1 MGMRSPDKASG
12 SRAASAEPAAAPNAP
27 GAPARRPAL
36 LMMAAAAL
44 ALEAAGLAVTGV
56 LTAYDAA
63 TGRSYQ
69 VSSGIALT
77 IFVFVV
83 VAGLAW
89 IASGVA
95 RVRPWSRTPAVM
107 TQLVTGIVAVWLLQA
122 HRFDWGIP
130 ALLLAVAG
138 LVALLIPASLRAL
151 TRQVN
156 RQ

>member
-1 MGMRSPDKASG
+1 
-12 SRAASAEPAAAPNAP
+12 
-27 GAPARRPAL
+27 
-36 LMMAAAAL
+36 MMAAAAL
-44 ALEAAGLAVTGV
+44 ALEAAGLAVVGV

-107 TQLVTGIVAVWLLQA
+107 TQLVTGIVAVWLLQV